1 MKCPN
6 CLEESNG
13 GHFVAPGFGDL
24 GFFYCVRHPDLN
36 RKTGQLENFF
46 VPRYAVTQ

>member
-13 GHFVAPGFGDL
+13 GHFVAHDVFGI
-24 GFFYCVRHPDLN
+24 RQNLN